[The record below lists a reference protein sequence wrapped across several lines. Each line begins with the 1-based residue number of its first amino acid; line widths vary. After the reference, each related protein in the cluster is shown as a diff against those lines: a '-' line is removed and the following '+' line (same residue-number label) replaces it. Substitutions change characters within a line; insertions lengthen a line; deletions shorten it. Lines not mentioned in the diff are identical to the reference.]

1 MRHSSPN
8 TDDLAGTLIAYGL
21 DVRSVEADGAIHRV
35 NDNQH
40 AKRRNGHG
48 WYRADID
55 RETGVLFAAY
65 GSWSRG
71 DGVGETHTWTDRGR
85 GQAVTVDRGRVERTR
100 AAKAAER
107 AAKTAN
113 AAKAAEGL
121 LDAATAATEHPYL
134 TAKGIQANGAL
145 VDHAGRLLLPIRDL
159 AGGLLGLQAIATD
172 GDKRFLKGTDRTT
185 PGCFI
190 IGDPAGA
197 AIVAVVEGFATGASV
212 HEATRWPVLVA
223 FDAGGLTKIA
233 APLRAMLPDAVMV
246 FAGDNDASEVGQTAA
261 RKAAEA
267 AGGVDTVPPAVATD
281 WNDHAAL
288 HGLERVR
295 VLLAEAAKA
304 TPRTPRDAKG
314 RFTGV
319 GAFEVLAEPREPLPT
334 ADEAQAATRTAVTDW
349 TEAATGWFASAK
361 VYGPPPPLPV
371 VLIASSP
378 GVGKST
384 ATREIIDV
392 EALGWPGDVVYHAPT
407 HRLAEEAARDTQ
419 GHVTRGRTAESCKR
433 FDMVEDVVRS
443 GLPVTSTLCSR
454 VTRDKHTGQ
463 PNGPPQLCPEY
474 EWCTTQGH
482 FSQWSDLPKE
492 PQLRYRA
499 SAYLV
504 AHGDGSERP
513 EAARIIDET
522 TWGQHVR
529 VRDVP
534 LDIWTRPRATLDF
547 VDLVDAAKALV
558 SALETGDLTAFV
570 KGYSQ
575 HDFREFE
582 EAEAPPTWL
591 ERYPSSADHN
601 LAAALKIRNT
611 NYPMAGRR
619 AQVWRI
625 LAEAKAAGLA
635 TSERLRIVRGVRAP
649 GTGEPRDV
657 LRLTWLREPDRTRPT
672 LLLDADASPLIS
684 ERLWPGSKIVKA
696 QAEPNAHVTQITDKT
711 LSKDALQSPRVREEA
726 ASLVRYQSWLDRLNG
741 GSGVLVGATR
751 SVVAAMFKDAC
762 HDIDGMTAKAASAFM
777 QATPLHGARWIWF
790 GSAAL
795 GRNDWSDCTTVII
808 LGREELPTDAL
819 EDLGRALFGDSS
831 QPLEFMDPDARNMP
845 EVEAR
850 YTMRDGSGRA
860 VLVRQHPDPRIAEI
874 QTQVRE
880 CATRQL
886 IERLRLVRAAKPKR
900 VVIACKIP
908 LPDFPV
914 DELTTWADLI
924 PNRLECAALE
934 AAEDGRQ
941 VLRLSSAGLAADA
954 PETFPNAK
962 AAKNWLAVGGRAVVT
977 AAIVK
982 GTATPNIILLPVAVP
997 LTASV
1002 RFKRAGAS
1010 GSATQ
1015 ALTWSADPQAI
1026 VEAAFGPLASF
1037 EIDGNGDGP
1046 KLVEAEV
1053 QADDPEM
1060 TPDQL
1065 ASDLYE
1071 ERAAPVP
1078 VLSFPLE
1085 TDFEEQAALIEYGAG
1100 VPREWAEGYA
1110 RLLRLPCPTGITPE
1124 RWKQIIDDGGY
1135 FIDRWAVM
1143 AAQLGWTTRVVFGIS
1158 PKAPEHRLDMSG
1170 LVPLLTGQKVLAL
1183 TAEAACIDAGRQTS
1197 LRIFPRI
1204 DDGAVPIWEMNS
1216 NCGPIPASP
1225 FSA

>member
-1 MRHSSPN
+1 MRHSSSN

-71 DGVGETHTWTDRGR
+71 DGIGETHTWTDRGR
-85 GQAVTVDRGRVERTR
+85 GQAVTVDWDGVERAR

-159 AGGLLGLQAIATD
+159 AGGLLGLQTIATD

-267 AGGVDTVPPAVATD
+267 AGGVYTVPPAVATD

-529 VRDVP
+529 VRD
-534 LDIWTRPRATLDF
+534 
-547 VDLVDAAKALV
+547 
-558 SALETGDLTAFV
+558 
-570 KGYSQ
+570 
-575 HDFREFE
+575 
-582 EAEAPPTWL
+582 
-591 ERYPSSADHN
+591 
-601 LAAALKIRNT
+601 
-611 NYPMAGRR
+611 
-619 AQVWRI
+619 
-625 LAEAKAAGLA
+625 
-635 TSERLRIVRGVRAP
+635 
-649 GTGEPRDV
+649 
-657 LRLTWLREPDRTRPT
+657 
-672 LLLDADASPLIS
+672 
-684 ERLWPGSKIVKA
+684 
-696 QAEPNAHVTQITDKT
+696 
-711 LSKDALQSPRVREEA
+711 
-726 ASLVRYQSWLDRLNG
+726 
-741 GSGVLVGATR
+741 
-751 SVVAAMFKDAC
+751 
-762 HDIDGMTAKAASAFM
+762 
-777 QATPLHGARWIWF
+777 
-790 GSAAL
+790 
-795 GRNDWSDCTTVII
+795 
-808 LGREELPTDAL
+808 
-819 EDLGRALFGDSS
+819 
-831 QPLEFMDPDARNMP
+831 
-845 EVEAR
+845 
-850 YTMRDGSGRA
+850 
-860 VLVRQHPDPRIAEI
+860 
-874 QTQVRE
+874 
-880 CATRQL
+880 
-886 IERLRLVRAAKPKR
+886 
-900 VVIACKIP
+900 IP
-908 LPDFPV
+908 LAGMPHAPSG
-914 DELTTWADLI
+914 
-924 PNRLECAALE
+924 N
-934 AAEDGRQ
+934 
-941 VLRLSSAGLAADA
+941 LR
-954 PETFPNAK
+954 
-962 AAKNWLAVGGRAVVT
+962 
-977 AAIVK
+977 
-982 GTATPNIILLPVAVP
+982 
-997 LTASV
+997 
-1002 RFKRAGAS
+1002 
-1010 GSATQ
+1010 
-1015 ALTWSADPQAI
+1015 
-1026 VEAAFGPLASF
+1026 
-1037 EIDGNGDGP
+1037 P
-1046 KLVEAEV
+1046 K
-1053 QADDPEM
+1053 
-1060 TPDQL
+1060 
-1065 ASDLYE
+1065 
-1071 ERAAPVP
+1071 
-1078 VLSFPLE
+1078 
-1085 TDFEEQAALIEYGAG
+1085 
-1100 VPREWAEGYA
+1100 
-1110 RLLRLPCPTGITPE
+1110 
-1124 RWKQIIDDGGY
+1124 
-1135 FIDRWAVM
+1135 
-1143 AAQLGWTTRVVFGIS
+1143 
-1158 PKAPEHRLDMSG
+1158 
-1170 LVPLLTGQKVLAL
+1170 
-1183 TAEAACIDAGRQTS
+1183 
-1197 LRIFPRI
+1197 
-1204 DDGAVPIWEMNS
+1204 
-1216 NCGPIPASP
+1216 
-1225 FSA
+1225 